1 MLLFLCLLCSYA
13 FFIIQFL
20 MGFSEQATAKVND
33 TTRKFRACHKYGRKK
48 IQQNRIVS
56 NRGAEK
62 LSIFLIA
69 MMIQFRVWK
78 IQQHQTWKKIESKH
92 LNWSDVEMIQFRVEN
107 DFVVC
112 RSAFSCPMR
121 FACSQ
126 ISLQRHRV
134 NAR

>member
-1 MLLFLCLLCSYA
+1 MDA
-13 FFIIQFL
+13 
-20 MGFSEQATAKVND
+20 
-33 TTRKFRACHKYGRKK
+33 KK

-78 IQQHQTWKKIESKH
+78 IQQQQTWKKIESKH